1 MMRNFI
7 AVMNILAL
15 TLPFL
20 AAEVQNPDPTCPEK
34 DEILYDQRRVLNIP
48 VRYMLSRNL
57 RYEPNYY
64 HYRPFVAI
72 DPYMYYSLITRLLLL
87 RSPAQIFQ
95 WQTMPNLPQPTEVPH
110 PIPSPS
116 FLAIPTNQND
126 DTTAMPTVDTNTP
139 VESTPVPIIEPV
151 EITVA
156 NPEASTEPVN
166 NPETATVPVLSS
178 VA

>member
-20 AAEVQNPDPTCPEK
+20 CPEK
-34 DEILYDQRRVLNIP
+34 DEILYDQRRVLSIP

-64 HYRPFVAI
+64 PYRPFVTI

-126 DTTAMPTVDTNTP
+126 DTTAMPNVDTNTP

-151 EITVA
+151 EITVS
-156 NPEASTEPVN
+156 NPEASTVPVN
-166 NPETATVPVLSS
+166 NPETATVSVLSS

>member
-1 MMRNFI
+1 MMRKFI

-20 AAEVQNPDPTCPEK
+20 CREK
-34 DEILYDQRRVLNIP
+34 DEILYDQRRILSIP
-48 VRYMLSRNL
+48 VRYMLSSNL
-57 RYEPNYY
+57 CYEPNYY
-64 HYRPFVAI
+64 RYRPFVAI

-87 RSPAQIFQ
+87 RSPAQISQ
-95 WQTMPNLPQPTEVPH
+95 WQTMPNLPQPTEIPH

-116 FLAIPTNQND
+116 FIAINTNQND
-126 DTTAMPTVDTNTP
+126 DTTTMPTVGINTP

-156 NPEASTEPVN
+156 NPEASTVPVN